1 MKEVSVLIS
10 GGGSVGLSLAAEQG
24 LQLFPNQ
31 ILIMS
36 FITKIA

>member
-10 GGGSVGLSLAAEQG
+10 GGGSGLSLAAEKG